1 MNPEYEKHAIKIKEM
16 VDMLCNKI
24 ENLEV
29 CLEPQVVADFI
40 ELVASDNL
48 GISSLAS
55 VEKLFEKLK
64 NTDLFMER
72 INEMNDFSFL
82 TLVEM
87 SCLFICRFMMKYYV
101 ISRNGAVP
109 DNPATIASCRMIH
122 EILRISVTE
131 MSLDR
136 ISRESSS
143 LEEAKETIAQVT
155 NSLMSIFC
163 VVDESLIKSINGEN

>member
-1 MNPEYEKHAIKIKEM
+1 MIPKKIYQSWKTKDLPEKMQKIVNETKRMNPEYEKHAIKIKEM

-64 NTDLFMER
+64 NLSKEKIEFLPFKMLFKN
-72 INEMNDFSFL
+72 I
-82 TLVEM
+82 
-87 SCLFICRFMMKYYV
+87 
-101 ISRNGAVP
+101 
-109 DNPATIASCRMIH
+109 
-122 EILRISVTE
+122 
-131 MSLDR
+131 
-136 ISRESSS
+136 
-143 LEEAKETIAQVT
+143 
-155 NSLMSIFC
+155 
-163 VVDESLIKSINGEN
+163 